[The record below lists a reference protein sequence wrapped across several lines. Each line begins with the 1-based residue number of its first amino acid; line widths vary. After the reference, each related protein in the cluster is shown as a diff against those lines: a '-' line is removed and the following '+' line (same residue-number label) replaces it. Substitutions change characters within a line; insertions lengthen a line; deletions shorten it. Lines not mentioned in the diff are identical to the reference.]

1 MTRGGDAQRQGAPP
15 FVTVGPERRTV
26 TQWVHHLTAPDAELT
41 LSELMA
47 LCLMT
52 IRDNGLLAREAAEHT
67 EGMLG
72 ALDVF
77 AAGLAERSG
86 LPYASSS
93 EVRAALDARRDE
105 TRRAAL
111 RGAE

>member
-1 MTRGGDAQRQGAPP
+1 
-15 FVTVGPERRTV
+15 VSPEKRTV
-26 TQWVHHLTAPDAELT
+26 EQWVHHLTGPRVTLT

-47 LCLMT
+47 LMLVH
-52 IRDNGLLAREAAEHT
+52 IRDNMIVSREAAEHT

-86 LPYASSS
+86 MPYASSGDI
-93 EVRAALDARRDE
+93 RAALDRERDQRRRMRPPSDE
-105 TRRAAL
+105 LPSGVGR
-111 RGAE
+111 